1 VNMTEDDR
9 IIRSLVNR
17 IQELEQRMDE
27 LQRHQVGWK
36 VRTAHL
42 PGAFPRRSP
51 DGAFR
56 YSQPI
61 MTVRSR

>member
-1 VNMTEDDR
+1 MTDDEIIASLARR
-9 IIRSLVNR
+9 IAD
-17 IQELEQRMDE
+17 LEARLDE
-27 LQRHQVGWK
+27 IQRHQIGWK

-42 PGAFPRRSP
+42 TGTFPRRSP

-61 MTVRSR
+61 MTLRSPR

>member
-1 VNMTEDDR
+1 MTDDEIIASLARR
-9 IIRSLVNR
+9 IAD
-17 IQELEQRMDE
+17 LEARLDE
-27 LQRHQVGWK
+27 VQRHQISWR

-42 PGAFPRRSP
+42 AGTFPRRSP

-61 MTVRSR
+61 MTLRSR